1 MSAFFV
7 TSSGTG
13 IGKTV
18 VMCALIRELRKAGVA
33 ARALKP
39 VVTGFS
45 EDALAESD
53 TARILAA
60 LDLPP
65 SPENVAAVSPWRFDA
80 PLSPDMAASREGR
93 TLEVAEIASFCRDRA
108 ASEGVL
114 LIEGIGG
121 AMVPLTAD
129 ETVLDLMTALG
140 FPAILVVGSYL
151 GTLSHTLTAA
161 AALGNRGIAIAAV
174 IVSESEANPVPLAET
189 TETLGRFLA
198 PVPVLAMKRAGGDAD
213 RCPVPEI
220 AAALKVLP
228 AP

>member
-39 VVTGFS
+39 VVTGYLP
-45 EDALAESD
+45 EEADDSD
-53 TARILAA
+53 SGRILTA
-60 LDLPP
+60 LDR
-65 SPENVAAVSPWRFDA
+65 SVTETRIAAISPWRFAA
-80 PLSPDMAASREGR
+80 PISPDMAASREGR
-93 TLEVAEIASFCRDRA
+93 TLAVAEIAAVCRRHADDE
-108 ASEGVL
+108 SVL
-114 LIEGIGG
+114 LVEGIGG
-121 AMVPLTAD
+121 VMVPLAAD

-161 AALGNRGIAIAAV
+161 AALGHRGIGIAAV

-198 PVPVLAMKRAGGDAD
+198 PVPVLAVTRAGGDAD